1 MKKPNMVDHP
11 PHYETGKFECI
22 NVMCEAIGVEEVK
35 AFCMCNAFKYIYRC
49 KKKENCYQDVEKAV
63 WYLNKYLD
71 LVDETGGP
79 PRES

>member
-1 MKKPNMVDHP
+1 MIKPDMVDHP

-22 NVMCEAIGVEEVK
+22 DVMGEAIGTEEVK
-35 AFCMCNAFKYIYRC
+35 AFCLCNAFKYIYRC
-49 KKKENCYQDVEKAV
+49 KKKNNCYQDVEKAV

-71 LVDETGGP
+71 LVDETEGP